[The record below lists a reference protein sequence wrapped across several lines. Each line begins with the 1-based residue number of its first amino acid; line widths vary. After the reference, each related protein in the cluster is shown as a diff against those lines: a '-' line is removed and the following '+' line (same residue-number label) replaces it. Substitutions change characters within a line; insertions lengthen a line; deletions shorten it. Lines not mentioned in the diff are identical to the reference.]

1 MNFYAVLDD
10 SDDEET
16 PKVVASKSTATAK
29 ADGAKETKKPA
40 STTAG
45 PKGNSDKPKVQKDGP
60 RKEVASAAPVAL
72 DAEVTKT
79 AEKGGAREAGGHG
92 PKQHRENRDRERG
105 RRQPGKEKDLGST
118 NNTRRSAPE
127 ANAKRAPKSGG
138 GSHNWGNDNEDARK
152 VTKEGRI
159 DGDDLDTPAAD
170 DGEAPAEAEV
180 EVVPE
185 PVTFSLDEYMAKRNA
200 ARANQEVFA
209 AVKERAV
216 DAKIDGSKVDSS
228 LENYFVNGGLKENK
242 SKAKDGKAKQVL
254 AISFLAGSTEKPE
267 TERERGPRPERGSS
281 GAGRGGRDST
291 RPAPREN
298 RSGKSSAKID
308 IMDKSAFPTLA

>member
-1 MNFYAVLDD
+1 MLLMMVYKL
-10 SDDEET
+10 
-16 PKVVASKSTATAK
+16 
-29 ADGAKETKKPA
+29 
-40 STTAG
+40 
-45 PKGNSDKPKVQKDGP
+45 NSSQ
-60 RKEVASAAPVAL
+60 
-72 DAEVTKT
+72 
-79 AEKGGAREAGGHG
+79 
-92 PKQHRENRDRERG
+92 
-105 RRQPGKEKDLGST
+105 

-180 EVVPE
+180 EVVPGNADRLNVYAFRLSVSKHLLSTISE

-298 RSGKSSAKID
+298 RSGKSSGAYFYFVRETI
-308 IMDKSAFPTLA
+308 FPF